1 MTLAIATK
9 ANTTQAASNTVAA
22 TAPAS
27 IASGD
32 ILLAW
37 VSKNTT
43 TAPSTVPSGWALA
56 TASGAYRAG
65 FIAAQALSGNIGT
78 GWGGFYWKEAGGSEP
93 GTYTWGVAS
102 GTPTW
107 DGEIFRITGF
117 AGQKPG
123 GIIVPAYLFS
133 AAKINTRS
141 STTITSGAIPQ
152 YDLAWDRYLCI
163 YSVTQ
168 TVAGVTTNL
177 SALSGSLTQDSYNAQ
192 TGISTL
198 TAHEYI
204 DLATSMKLGTRG
216 VTTDQSTGGT
226 GGYMLLLADPSA
238 LTGIGVKKRHIRPR
252 YGKNRMA
259 A

>member
-1 MTLAIATK
+1 MTLAIATS
-9 ANTTQAASNTVAA
+9 ANKTQATSNTVAA

-32 ILLAW
+32 ILVAW
-37 VSKNTT
+37 VSKSNT

-56 TASGAYRAG
+56 TAGGAYRAG
-65 FIAAQALSGNIGT
+65 FIAAQSLSGNIGT
-78 GWGGFYWKEAGGSEP
+78 GWGGWYWKEAGGSEP

-107 DGEIFRITGF
+107 DVEVHRITGF

-141 STTITSGAIPQ
+141 TNTLISGSIPQ
-152 YDLAWDRYLCI
+152 YDLAWDRYLCL

-168 TVAGVTTNL
+168 TVAGVVTNL

-204 DLATSMKLGTRG
+204 DLSTTMKLGTRQ
-216 VTTDQSTGGT
+216 VTTDQATGGT

-238 LTGIGVKKRHIRPR
+238 LTGVKTNKRHTRPR
-252 YGKNRMA
+252 YGKNRITA
-259 A
+259 